1 LRIQKNNS
9 QETLFA
15 VTSGVNSVTVGIIG
29 VSINLVSDFSL
40 LLILILG
47 LFFVDKTIAIFTL
60 VIFAVVAILLYRLM
74 HKRAHYL
81 GYVNSKLSIASNE
94 KILEVLNSFR
104 ELKVRDRLSYYGDQ
118 IGKSRSELAD
128 NIAEMSFMPSISKYV
143 IEITLVIGSITIC
156 AIQFMS
162 ETASHAV
169 GTLSIFLAAGSRIAP
184 AVLRFQQ
191 GFISMRSSFGIAN
204 PTLRII
210 EELSNVSEPTKPID
224 HFDIKH
230 IGFIGDIEISNI
242 KFTYPGNK
250 IPAIN
255 LETLNV
261 RAGSLV
267 AILGPSGAGKT
278 TLVDLLLGVLEPNE
292 GSIKISGINPTMA
305 EQKWPGAISYVP
317 QDVVISNGSVSQ
329 NVALGYPQS
338 LVIEELIWNA
348 LKTAQLDNFMKALD
362 NNLNTNVGERGT
374 KISGGERQRLGIAR
388 AMYTCPKLLVLD
400 ESTSSLDGKTESNLS
415 EAIHKLKG
423 NVTVIV
429 IAHRLSTVKDA
440 DLVVYLENGK
450 MITSGK
456 FDDVRKIIPDF
467 DTQAKLMGL

>member
-1 LRIQKNNS
+1 
-9 QETLFA
+9 
-15 VTSGVNSVTVGIIG
+15 
-29 VSINLVSDFSL
+29 
-40 LLILILG
+40 
-47 LFFVDKTIAIFTL
+47 
-60 VIFAVVAILLYRLM
+60 
-74 HKRAHYL
+74 
-81 GYVNSKLSIASNE
+81 
-94 KILEVLNSFR
+94 
-104 ELKVRDRLSYYGDQ
+104 
-118 IGKSRSELAD
+118 
-128 NIAEMSFMPSISKYV
+128 
-143 IEITLVIGSITIC
+143 
-156 AIQFMS
+156 
-162 ETASHAV
+162 
-169 GTLSIFLAAGSRIAP
+169 
-184 AVLRFQQ
+184 
-191 GFISMRSSFGIAN
+191 MRSSFGIAN

-210 EELSNVSEPTKPID
+210 EELSTVSEPKKPLD

-255 LETLNV
+255 LKTLNV

-267 AILGPSGAGKT
+267 AIVGPSGAGKT

-329 NVALGYPQS
+329 NVALGYPRS

-362 NNLNTNVGERGT
+362 NNLNANVGERGT

-400 ESTSSLDGKTESNLS
+400 EATSSLDGKTESDLS
-415 EAIHKLKG
+415 DAIHKLKG

-429 IAHRLSTVKDA
+429 IAHRLSTVKNA